1 MAVLECSK
9 HEQFALFVAKGLSAT
24 KAYVSAGYSPK
35 GAQQSAARMLT
46 NAKVRS
52 RVRELQETLSGSTI
66 ALEISSRNARVQAL
80 QRRWDYLRA
89 SLDLILNQRGRRYG
103 RSARWRQRDT
113 APGLQGPESRSA
125 GDPHRP
131 RSSLAVRR
139 TPRPRAPDGVD
150 PRKAVGCQSVGEQIN
165 VPRQRTLP

>member
-46 NAKVRS
+46 NGKVRS
-52 RVRELQETLSGSTI
+52 RVRELQETLSAATI

-80 QRRWDYLRA
+80 QERWDYLRA
-89 SLDLILNQRGRRYG
+89 GLDLILDQPGSRNGRRARRRQRFAGARFQGKGSRPAGTRSDPGVVSLVDELRGHERYAADELAG
-103 RSARWRQRDT
+103 GRPAWRSAR
-113 APGLQGPESRSA
+113 
-125 GDPHRP
+125 
-131 RSSLAVRR
+131 
-139 TPRPRAPDGVD
+139 
-150 PRKAVGCQSVGEQIN
+150 
-165 VPRQRTLP
+165 